1 MKSKDELLNENNELK
16 EKAVI
21 NQLTIM
27 NITKKLKKR
36 TIKK

>member
-1 MKSKDELLNENNELK
+1 MKGKDELLNENNELK

>member
-1 MKSKDELLNENNELK
+1 MKGKDELLNENNELK
-16 EKAVI
+16 EKAAI

-27 NITKKLKKR
+27 NISKKLKKR